1 MSSNVRLAK
10 RFLHI
15 LGERDI
21 SSLKELFRE
30 DIRFEYPGIDA
41 ITGKGRVVLLLKKI
55 MSRFETLQFEAI
67 DFVQEGEK
75 LCVIWKN
82 AGRLK
87 TGQAFHNEGVSI
99 LHMRDG
105 TISYVSDYFKQDR
118 TDGHL

>member
-1 MSSNVRLAK
+1 MSSNVGLAK

-21 SSLKELFRE
+21 SSLKELFCE
-30 DIRFEYPGIDA
+30 DIRFEYPGIRA
-41 ITGKGRVVLLLKKI
+41 ITGKGRTVLLLKKI

-99 LHMRDG
+99 LHVRNG
-105 TISYVSDYFKQDR
+105 AISYVSDYFKQDR
-118 TDGHL
+118 TDGPI